1 MNKRT
6 LYFVTLTIYGRDE
19 AGKRLQY
26 VLRRHN
32 QYEDKEEAVK
42 AYRAMTKQDLS
53 EEMKHYGATAEK
65 KPSSLD
71 IYIDL
76 YSNDG
81 LSLFSLMKR
90 TYRDWSVDL

>member
-6 LYFVTLTIYGRDE
+6 LYFVALTIYGRDE
-19 AGKRLQY
+19 SGKRLQY
-26 VLRRHN
+26 VLRRHE
-32 QYEDKEEAVK
+32 QYEDEEAAVK
-42 AYRAMTKQDLS
+42 AYRAKTKQDLS
-53 EEMKHYGATAEK
+53 SEMKHYGATAEK
-65 KPSSLD
+65 TPSSLD

-81 LSLFSLMKR
+81 FSLMKR